1 MPPAIEQKEQAVD
14 DQRSLERERFIK
26 EQRRK
31 PSYLISL
38 VFSVMKYSLK
48 MAFFTIAV
56 IPPALFYW
64 FSLIASQYQLTS
76 IKDILTH
83 VALGLPV
90 DSPVSSIDG
99 IGIAIWVLLASL
111 LTTIGW
117 FIFSFKSPLH
127 KSADNHMMRWD
138 TPTPEEPRPII
149 EVPHKESTPSD
160 DDALDQAPRA
170 AAPSR
175 CP

>member
-31 PSYLISL
+31 PSYLISV
-38 VFSVMKYSLK
+38 VFSVVKYSLK
-48 MAFFTIAV
+48 MAFFTIV
-56 IPPALFYW
+56 VMPPALFYW
-64 FSLIASQYQLTS
+64 FSLLADKYQLAS

-90 DSPVSSIDG
+90 DSAVSSIDG
-99 IGIAIWVLLASL
+99 IGIAIWVLLSSL

-117 FIFSFKSPLH
+117 FIFSFKPPLH
-127 KSADNHMMRWD
+127 KSADNHMMKWD
-138 TPTPEEPRPII
+138 TPIPEEPRPII
-149 EVPHKESTPSD
+149 EEPQKESIQTD
-160 DDALDQAPRA
+160 NALDQAPRA
-170 AAPSR
+170 AALSD
-175 CP
+175 